1 MHGGQE
7 ADCEAAMGDQ
17 EMNEMGIGQRL
28 VLEKP
33 MSIIFEL
40 GYLTSV
46 STFDFFPLLV
56 RTC

>member
-40 GYLTSV
+40 GI
-46 STFDFFPLLV
+46 
-56 RTC
+56 